1 MKLSSLRKGISPVIA
16 TVIIVAI
23 TIAIAVAVIGWLTGL
38 WSSLAGGTPAISVT
52 AATGNYTGGNTSAFF
67 INIYLKN
74 TGSGSD
80 KLVKAEFIYNGTAFP
95 CDVVNQ
101 VQGKVLS
108 GSSYPFTVN
117 ANSEGWVLFKCP
129 ASSVSPSPGDK
140 GLMKLYFST
149 SGAQSFTVVIS
160 TVG

>member
-1 MKLSSLRKGISPVIA
+1 MAPSLRKGISPVIA

-52 AATGNYTGGNTSAFF
+52 AATGNYTGGTVNAFY
-67 INIYLKN
+67 INVYLKN

-80 KLVKAEFIYNGTAFP
+80 KLVKAEFIYNGTAYS
-95 CDVVNQ
+95 CSVVST
-101 VQGKVLS
+101 GKVLS
-108 GSSYPFTVN
+108 GSSYPYTVN
-117 ANSEGWVLFKCP
+117 ANSEDWVLFKCP
-129 ASSVSPSPGDK
+129 ATGVSPSPGDK

-160 TVG
+160 AVK